1 MKVLI
6 TSNFKKYYN
15 TYIDFLDHYWI
26 DYFDKYKIFFHLIP
40 NSISNL
46 KVILKTFDDTNLI
59 ILPGGNDI
67 GGFGKLSKKRLRVE
81 CELIKI
87 AIKKKIPVLGICRG
101 MQVINYFF
109 KGNIRKK
116 KGHMNTKHKIYLKN
130 NFFFKKDK
138 MVVNSFHNYCIP
150 EKNVSKKFSI
160 LAIDSNNNVEMFKHE
175 KLNIF
180 GIMWHPER
188 EKNYKNLNNIIKR
201 ISLKKI

>member
-130 NFFFKKDK
+130 NFFFKIDK

-150 EKNVSKKFSI
+150 EKNVSKKFRI